1 MLDLGT
7 QMNIFD
13 VIIHNRILIAGVLGW
28 ATAQVLKTIVHL
40 IVNRKLSWERLI
52 GDGGM
57 PSAHSATV
65 TAVAVA
71 AGIECGFD
79 SPIFAVA
86 AILAIIV
93 MHDAMGVR
101 LETGKQA
108 QAINEMIQ
116 MFAKLGDTKIS
127 AETKLKEFV
136 GHTPI
141 QVFAGFLLGLLIA
154 ILFCV
159 GV

>member
-1 MLDLGT
+1 
-7 QMNIFD
+7 MNIFD
-13 VIIHNRILIAGVLGW
+13 AIIHNRILIAGVLGW
-28 ATAQVLKTIVHL
+28 ATAQVLKTVVHL
-40 IVNRKLSWERLI
+40 IVNRKLSLERLI

-65 TAVAVA
+65 TAVAVST
-71 AGIECGFD
+71 GLECGFD

-116 MFAKLGDTKIS
+116 MFAKLGDTEIS

-141 QVFAGFLLGLLIA
+141 QVFAGFLLGLLMA
-154 ILFCV
+154 IIFCL

>member
-1 MLDLGT
+1 
-7 QMNIFD
+7 MNIFD
-13 VIIHNRILIAGVLGW
+13 AIIHNRILIAGVLGW
-28 ATAQVLKTIVHL
+28 ATAQVLKLLIHL

-65 TAVAVA
+65 TAVAA
-71 AGIECGFD
+71 TAGMECGFD

-101 LETGKQA
+101 LEAGKQA
-108 QAINEMIQ
+108 QVINEMIQ
-116 MFAKLGDTKIS
+116 TFVKLGDTKIS

-154 ILFCV
+154 ILFCT
-159 GV
+159 GA

>member
-1 MLDLGT
+1 MDFLL
-7 QMNIFD
+7 Q
-13 VIIHNRILIAGVLGW
+13 IITNRILVVGVASWFL
-28 ATAQVLKTIVHL
+28 AQVFKTISNFIL
-40 IVNRKLSWERLI
+40 TKKFSIERLF

-65 TAVAVA
+65 TAVAA
-71 AGIECGFD
+71 TAGMECGFD
-79 SPIFAVA
+79 SPVFAVA

-101 LETGKQA
+101 LEAGKQA
-108 QAINEMIQ
+108 QVINEMIQ
-116 MFAKLGDTKIS
+116 TFVKLGDTKIS

-154 ILFCV
+154 ILFCT
-159 GV
+159 GA

>member
-108 QAINEMIQ
+108 KVINNMLDWFLE
-116 MFAKLGDTKIS
+116 LDS
-127 AETKLKEFV
+127 DLPPEEKLKEFV
-136 GHTPI
+136 GHTPT
-141 QVFAGFLLGLLIA
+141 QVFFGALLGI
-154 ILFCV
+154 IV
-159 GV
+159 GIVTCIM

>member
-1 MLDLGT
+1 
-7 QMNIFD
+7 MNIFD
-13 VIIHNRILIAGVLGW
+13 AIIHNRILISGVLGW
-28 ATAQVLKTIVHL
+28 GSAQVLKLIIYL
-40 IVNRKLSWERLI
+40 IVNRKLSLERLV

-65 TAVAVA
+65 TAVAVST
-71 AGIECGFD
+71 GLECGFD
-79 SPIFAVA
+79 STIFAVA

-101 LETGKQA
+101 LEAGKQA
-108 QAINEMIQ
+108 QAINEI
-116 MFAKLGDTKIS
+116 FKVFEKLGDTTLS

-141 QVFAGFLLGLLIA
+141 QVFAGFLLGLGIA
-154 ILFCV
+154 LAFFLSKV
-159 GV
+159 N